1 MYLSVIIPAYNEA
14 ERIGKTLYA
23 VSDYFRTA
31 LYKYEIIVVNDGS
44 ADATQ
49 EIVNELT
56 VSIPYLTQISYT
68 QNRGKGWAVKQGMLK
83 AKGKYR
89 LFMDADNSTA
99 IKYVEELL
107 REAETSDVVIGSR
120 RISGARI
127 TLSQPLYREFLGY
140 VFRALVHA
148 IVPLD
153 VSDSQNGFKLF
164 TAEAAEIIFR
174 RQRISRWAFD
184 VEILALAH
192 LFGYTTC
199 ELPIVWANDKR
210 SRVTFLGMIHM
221 FFEVVAIRI
230 NLWCGVYYT
239 LPPL

>member
-1 MYLSVIIPAYNEA
+1 MLQQALVSLLTLVFWLFSLKFFSSMILWPKFLQRLLLFSGILLLKNFGCSQKLLVKYTFKTMYLSVIIPAYNEA

-164 TAEAAEIIFR
+164 TAEAAEII
-174 RQRISRWAFD
+174 
-184 VEILALAH
+184 
-192 LFGYTTC
+192 
-199 ELPIVWANDKR
+199 
-210 SRVTFLGMIHM
+210 
-221 FFEVVAIRI
+221 
-230 NLWCGVYYT
+230 
-239 LPPL
+239 